1 MKAFAAIALAVG
13 LALTAVGTSA
23 ADDARTVRVHFKA
36 GTTGA
41 VIADSIQG
49 HEYVMYKLNAKEGQ
63 FLTVSLRPDNNA
75 AGFNIYIPGK
85 KPGDEALYN
94 SEMGGNLEYYGQLY
108 VTGDHIVSVFLNRAA
123 ARRGEVANYDL
134 VLEVS
139 ALESA
144 QPAVSEAESA
154 CLAAVANQVGTGDV
168 LTISVDSSQAGT
180 SVQVQVPGAQA
191 PWNCVY
197 QGGRVV
203 DVWYMGEG

>member
-1 MKAFAAIALAVG
+1 MKSFPTFVATCAILLSSFGAAL
-13 LALTAVGTSA
+13 
-23 ADDARTVRVHFKA
+23 ADDARTVRVHFKS

-41 VIADSIQG
+41 VVTDSITG
-49 HEYVMYKLNAKEGQ
+49 HEYVMYKLNAQEGQ
-63 FLTVSLRPDNNA
+63 FLTVSLQPDNDS
-75 AGFNIYIPGK
+75 AGFNIYIPGR

-94 SEMGGNLEYYGQLY
+94 SEMGGSLDYYGQLY
-108 VTGDHIVSVFLNRAA
+108 VTGDHIISVFLNRAA

-139 ALESA
+139 ALESS
-144 QPAVSEAESA
+144 QPVVSDAESA
-154 CLAAVANQVGTGDV
+154 CLAAVANEVGVGDV
-168 LTISVDSSQAGT
+168 STISVDSSQAGT
-180 SVQVQVPGAQA
+180 SVLVQVPGAQA